1 MPIETLTRAGATSLL
16 GAREFVHPQDAWP
29 AEEHSDTFCHRA
41 LGAPKGCSTPERC
54 YLLSVIRSICAT
66 LT

>member
-1 MPIETLTRAGATSLL
+1 MWRTEGGMPIETLTRAGATSVL

-41 LGAPKGCSTPERC
+41 LGAPKGC
-54 YLLSVIRSICAT
+54 
-66 LT
+66 

>member
-1 MPIETLTRAGATSLL
+1 MPIETLTRAGATSVL

-41 LGAPKGCSTPERC
+41 LGAPVVSRGWWKLAE
-54 YLLSVIRSICAT
+54 AA
-66 LT
+66 